1 MNILYAEITRNIYLW
16 NIKINKPEQDVVGDQ
31 LILLDQNNRRERGP

>member
-1 MNILYAEITRNIYLW
+1 MKILYTEITRDQYLW

-31 LILLDQNNRRERGP
+31 LILKVALGFQILI